1 MNDSLN
7 QNALQHYGVK
17 GMRWDQSR
25 RKRRSRT
32 GYQDIQQHKVSEE
45 ARAKAQ
51 ARLSKAG
58 TLSVKAATSTMN
70 AVTNF
75 GLDFLDSFFSTA
87 PSSKNSK
94 PKKLRHLDT
103 TEYLEH
109 YGVKGMKWGVRKD
122 DEESKKNTSNRKQK
136 EKTKEHIVIPYDNK
150 DMRYQYENYMSNAK
164 EIFDSKMKWGERL
177 TEAQT
182 QERWNEVYN
191 EVNTFYSDLEKAML
205 AVYMI
210 LKENQMLDRFSVCLS
225 GDSNDDLPQVKI
237 YDMQTDEVI
246 DTIDEALKRRRMS
259 MKSREKNIEKDAKPV
274 SVKKSEKPYWEYIK
288 ADNNVV
294 FEGFTE
300 NGRLKHTAMDSLE
313 HFGILGMKW
322 GVRRYQNKDGTLTE
336 LGKKRANMPTREER
350 KNTKRL
356 KRNTAA
362 AIKNLT
368 EKGETNA
375 AVENDLLT
383 AKQNYEK
390 ASKKMYLFKEN
401 RRAAIKEASEE
412 LTRAFEMTEKPR
424 AEMDRAR
431 EIYQKAA
438 EKMLEDNKKMIEKYG
453 KDTIKEVNKKNITYG
468 ITLRKSGFFS
478 DEYSAW
484 QDEVLDTGLTVVNI
498 PWYGQRYTGKFVY
511 GEEEK
516 IREREFSEKAKKR
529 Y

>member
-1 MNDSLN
+1 MN
-7 QNALQHYGVK
+7 GF
-17 GMRWDQSR
+17 
-25 RKRRSRT
+25 
-32 GYQDIQQHKVSEE
+32 YQ
-45 ARAKAQ
+45 
-51 ARLSKAG
+51 
-58 TLSVKAATSTMN
+58 
-70 AVTNF
+70 
-75 GLDFLDSFFSTA
+75 
-87 PSSKNSK
+87 
-94 PKKLRHLDT
+94 
-103 TEYLEH
+103 
-109 YGVKGMKWGVRKD
+109 
-122 DEESKKNTSNRKQK
+122 
-136 EKTKEHIVIPYDNK
+136 PY
-150 DMRYQYENYMSNAK
+150 
-164 EIFDSKMKWGERL
+164 WL
-177 TEAQT
+177 
-182 QERWNEVYN
+182 
-191 EVNTFYSDLEKAML
+191 
-205 AVYMI
+205 
-210 LKENQMLDRFSVCLS
+210 
-225 GDSNDDLPQVKI
+225 
-237 YDMQTDEVI
+237 QTDE
-246 DTIDEALKRRRMS
+246 
-259 MKSREKNIEKDAKPV
+259 
-274 SVKKSEKPYWEYIK
+274 
-288 ADNNVV
+288 
-294 FEGFTE
+294 
-300 NGRLKHTAMDSLE
+300 LE

-350 KNTKRL
+350 KNTKTL

-375 AVENDLLT
+375 VAEDQLLT

-424 AEMDRAR
+424 AEMSRAR

-453 KDTIKEVNKKNITYG
+453 KDTIKEVNTKNITYG
-468 ITLRKSGFFS
+468 ITLRKSGLFS